1 LQEYARKRKAGMPTT
16 ARIQPLREKEFV
28 QDEDLQTELAERDA
42 KLYLSGVR
50 LKKKYISRNYEIPE
64 DEFDMDG
71 ASGAEGG
78 AGNFTRGG
86 CGCGCGEK
94 SASKFTSMFQS
105 LFASKPEKRERKAR
119 KLMAEFSGLV
129 TGKGQEAIDGT
140 VEAYADALGGVENYE
155 DAAEALAAVYDS
167 RTVFAAAV
175 DEARFA
181 ARRQCGALPRLPLY
195 CLLCFGRK
203 GKYGVWHPLS
213 YGRVARVNKSSLP
226 SSPASARRT
235 C

>member
-1 LQEYARKRKAGMPTT
+1 MPTT
-16 ARIQPLREKEFV
+16 ARIQPRREKEFV

-64 DEFDMDG
+64 DEFDMAP

-86 CGCGCGEK
+86 CGCGGHADGGKE
-94 SASKFTSMFQS
+94 SLAARFAA
-105 LFASKPEKRERKAR
+105 LFASKAEKRERKAR
-119 KLMAEFSGLV
+119 KLRAEFADMV

-140 VEAYADALGGVENYE
+140 LEAYADSLGGVENYE

-167 RTVFAAAV
+167 RNNGAFAAAV

-181 ARRQCGALPRLPLY
+181 AQGI
-195 CLLCFGRK
+195 G
-203 GKYGVWHPLS
+203 GSHG
-213 YGRVARVNKSSLP
+213 
-226 SSPASARRT
+226 
-235 C
+235 